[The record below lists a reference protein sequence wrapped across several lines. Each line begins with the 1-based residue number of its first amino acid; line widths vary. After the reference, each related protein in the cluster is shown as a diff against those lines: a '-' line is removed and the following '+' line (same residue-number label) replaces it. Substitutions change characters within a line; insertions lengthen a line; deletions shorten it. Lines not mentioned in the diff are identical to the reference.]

1 MTEFKTELITTV
13 TISSDE
19 YKELLRKAER
29 IATVERMI
37 ASTNYVNVEDIEV
50 ALDIKKR
57 GEKENDQ
64 RNL

>member
-29 IATVERMI
+29 IATVERML
-37 ASTNYVNVEDIEV
+37 ANLAYVNIDDIKV
-50 ALDIKKR
+50 ALDIQKAKGDED
-57 GEKENDQ
+57 GE
-64 RNL
+64 L

>member
-1 MTEFKTELITTV
+1 MNENTITITLE
-13 TISSDE
+13 E

-50 ALDIKKR
+50 ALDIKKA
-57 GEKENDQ
+57 KEN
-64 RNL
+64 